1 MKNEPES
8 GPLDLAPDRV
18 GRRKAL
24 LRFFLFLGLAVGLTL
39 LAIAI
44 ARFVFGI
51 KVDVDQRLSA
61 QGILLANVI
70 FTLVQAVIP
79 TAIMVGA
86 TRDSPQ
92 AFGWGRSRR
101 WRDLAIGAAT
111 GFGLLSAQLVVTSWL
126 GGYSFGA
133 VTLSPAGAFEYGA
146 IYLAVFALTGLCEEG
161 GLRGYG
167 FVQLSRAISF
177 WPAAILLS
185 TLFLV
190 LHIPHKNETLIGLAQ
205 VGLVGMVFAYSFLRS
220 GGLWFAL
227 GCHASWD
234 YAQSFVYGVPDS
246 GVTAEGAL
254 LHPTLH
260 GPDWLTGGAT
270 GPEASVLVLPVLA
283 LQGVIVHFAFRGRM
297 TRKPTRP
304 DEK

>member
-1 MKNEPES
+1 MLYTIDGRRLRAGGQSVGHQLGVCRYDEDPFARHGTVKRRLR
-8 GPLDLAPDRV
+8 GKIPDRR
-18 GRRKAL
+18 G
-24 LRFFLFLGLAVGLTL
+24 
-39 LAIAI
+39 
-44 ARFVFGI
+44 
-51 KVDVDQRLSA
+51 
-61 QGILLANVI
+61 
-70 FTLVQAVIP
+70 
-79 TAIMVGA
+79 
-86 TRDSPQ
+86 
-92 AFGWGRSRR
+92 
-101 WRDLAIGAAT
+101 
-111 GFGLLSAQLVVTSWL
+111 
-126 GGYSFGA
+126 
-133 VTLSPAGAFEYGA
+133 
-146 IYLAVFALTGLCEEG
+146 FALTGLCEEG

-185 TLFLV
+185 TLILV
-190 LHIPHKNETLIGLAQ
+190 LHIPHKNETLTGLAQ
-205 VGLVGMVFAYSFLRS
+205 VGLVGIVFAYSFLRS

-246 GVTAEGAL
+246 GVIAEGAL

-283 LQGVIVHFAFRGRM
+283 LQGVIVHLAFRGRM
-297 TRKPTRP
+297 AQKATRS